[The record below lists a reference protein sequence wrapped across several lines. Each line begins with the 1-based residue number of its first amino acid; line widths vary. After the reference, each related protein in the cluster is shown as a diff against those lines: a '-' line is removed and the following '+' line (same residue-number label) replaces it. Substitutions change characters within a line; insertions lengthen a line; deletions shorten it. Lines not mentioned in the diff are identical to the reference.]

1 VLIENDFAVAG
12 PPDEVYRT
20 MLDVQRVA
28 PCIPGA
34 QVTGVRDDGAYDAQ
48 VTVKMGPVTMAYRGS
63 VAIVE
68 HDDAARTAT
77 MRAKAA
83 EARGQ
88 GTAQAT
94 MAMAVRPGDTGS
106 QVHVSTDLLVTGRV
120 AQMGRGIMEDVA
132 TRMIGDM
139 ARCLE
144 HRLAAPAGAQA
155 GAGDAPPPAAKPVSG
170 LRVLG
175 SALVARLRRL
185 FHRR

>member
-1 VLIENDFAVAG
+1 MLIENDFAVAA

-20 MLDVQRVA
+20 MLDVERVA

-34 QVTGVRDDGAYDAQ
+34 EVAGVRDDGAYDAQ
-48 VTVKMGPVTMAYRGS
+48 VTVKIGPVTMSYRGS

-144 HRLAAPAGAQA
+144 QRLAAPAGAT
-155 GAGDAPPPAAKPVSG
+155 DSPPSAAKPVSG

-185 FHRR
+185 FRR